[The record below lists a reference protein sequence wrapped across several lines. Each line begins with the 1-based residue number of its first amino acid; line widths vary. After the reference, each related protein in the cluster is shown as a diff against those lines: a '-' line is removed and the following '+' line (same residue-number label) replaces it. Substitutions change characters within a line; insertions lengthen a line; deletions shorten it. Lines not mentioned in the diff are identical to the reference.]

1 MKSTPHDTKSKLA
14 QEAFVALVRTTDCL
28 QSEVHA
34 VLKAHGISGPQY
46 NVLRILRGADPAGL
60 PCQGIAD
67 RMITRVPDITRLIDR
82 LLLARMVNREKDVT
96 DRRVVRVRLAPRGR
110 RLLDTLDA
118 PIADIHR
125 TQFSRLS
132 LREIRDMLQILR
144 SLEEQ

>member
-1 MKSTPHDTKSKLA
+1 MKSTPRDTRSRLA

-46 NVLRILRGADPAGL
+46 NVLRILRGTDPAGL

-82 LLLARMVNREKDVT
+82 LLLVRMVSREKDAA
-96 DRRVVRVRLAPRGR
+96 DRRVVRVRLAARGR
-110 RLLDTLDA
+110 KLLDELDG
-118 PIADIHR
+118 PIAEMHR
-125 TQFSRLS
+125 KQFSRLS
-132 LREIRDMLQILR
+132 QKEIRDMTRVLR